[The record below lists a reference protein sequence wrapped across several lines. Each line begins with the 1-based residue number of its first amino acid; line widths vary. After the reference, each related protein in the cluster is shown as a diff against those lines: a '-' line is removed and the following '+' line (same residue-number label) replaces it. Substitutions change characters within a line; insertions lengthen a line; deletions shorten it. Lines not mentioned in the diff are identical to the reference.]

1 MQQKGRPRKSS
12 QEPNDIDRHVGA
24 QIRDLRLAI
33 GMSQETLG
41 GQIGVSFQQIQK
53 YEKGSNRV
61 SASRLWR
68 IGKAL
73 GAPVQDFFPAE

>member
-1 MQQKGRPRKSS
+1 MQQKGRPKKSS

-24 QIRDLRLAI
+24 RIRDLRLAL

-41 GQIGVSFQQIQK
+41 GAIGVSFQQVQK

-68 IGKAL
+68 IGKVL
-73 GAPVQDFFPAE
+73 GAPVQAFFPSD

>member
-1 MQQKGRPRKSS
+1 LQQKGRPKKSS

-24 QIRDLRLAI
+24 QIREQRIAI

-41 GQIGVSFQQIQK
+41 GAIGVSFQQVQK

-73 GAPVQDFFPAE
+73 GASMQDFFPAE